1 MDSSIDRDILNLLE
15 ASSIPQAAKD
25 LVKHLN
31 VYTKSQI
38 NTCLYRLQKSGQVVM
53 EEATSPPRWKI
64 HENSDSAIKLTKDIL
79 QALDECPMT
88 LNDLMTRFRGSS
100 AIANINGILVSLEH
114 SKQIKKNKT
123 LWMRS
128 SERDR
133 LIDSI
138 MLKLLNQSIES
149 LQKLDANLN

>member
-1 MDSSIDRDILNLLE
+1 MDSSIDRDILNILE
-15 ASSIPQAAKD
+15 TSSIPQAAKD

-31 VYTKSQI
+31 AYTKSQI
-38 NTCLYRLQKSGQVVM
+38 NACLYRLQKSGQVTF
-53 EEATSPPRWKI
+53 EEGSSPPRWKI
-64 HENSDSAIKLTKDIL
+64 HGHNDSAKKLTIDIL

-88 LNDLMTRFRGSS
+88 SNDLMTRFRGSP
-100 AIANINGILVSLEH
+100 AIANINGILASLEH

-123 LWMRS
+123 LWMKS

-149 LQKLDANLN
+149 LQKLDADLN